1 MQQTSSTRRQFL
13 KTLGA
18 TAVALSLQPLH
29 AAEGSNAIAINPKPR
44 FELSPY
50 LYMQFMEPLGTTDGS
65 VAAAWDFGRDHW
77 RPDVIDVTRRLGP
90 SMMRWG
96 GCFSSYYKWKEGVG
110 PRDKRI
116 PMLNM
121 CWGGIETNQVG
132 TAEFVDFSRQVGAE
146 PLMCVNFESDG
157 RKYWE
162 QAPKGSVRKAG
173 PEEVAEWVR
182 YCNDPDDKLRKSHG
196 IEKPC
201 TIRWWQIGNETS
213 YDRNAFDCETAARR
227 TIAFAQAMRKADP
240 DLNLIGWGD
249 SGWAKQM
256 LDMAGEHLQ
265 YIAFH
270 HMFNPDQG
278 QADSPLRDTEYRKD
292 PARTWE
298 HLMNAYKVHDAHI
311 RWMREQVG
319 DDPTPLAL
327 TECHFALPGRNRCE
341 VLSSWAAGVSNA
353 RLLNV
358 HERHGDRLKIA
369 TLADFCGTRWQVNA
383 IMIPVPGGQ
392 SFMMPVARVMSLYR
406 HHTGDQAVE
415 VTRTPNGL
423 DITASRRGDRLYL
436 HVVNTNRQRSVST
449 QIAIDGMRIASGKV
463 FELAGDPEH
472 EIIKAQPNGVAL
484 SEKTLPQDG
493 HWSFAAAS
501 VSAVELDVQMA

>member
-1 MQQTSSTRRQFL
+1 
-13 KTLGA
+13 
-18 TAVALSLQPLH
+18 
-29 AAEGSNAIAINPKPR
+29 
-44 FELSPY
+44 
-50 LYMQFMEPLGTTDGS
+50 
-65 VAAAWDFGRDHW
+65 
-77 RPDVIDVTRRLGP
+77 
-90 SMMRWG
+90 
-96 GCFSSYYKWKEGVG
+96 
-110 PRDKRI
+110 
-116 PMLNM
+116 
-121 CWGGIETNQVG
+121 
-132 TAEFVDFSRQVGAE
+132 
-146 PLMCVNFESDG
+146 
-157 RKYWE
+157 
-162 QAPKGSVRKAG
+162 
-173 PEEVAEWVR
+173 
-182 YCNDPDDKLRKSHG
+182 
-196 IEKPC
+196 
-201 TIRWWQIGNETS
+201 
-213 YDRNAFDCETAARR
+213 
-227 TIAFAQAMRKADP
+227 MRKADP
-240 DLNLIGWGD
+240 DLTLIGWGD

-256 LDMAGEHLQ
+256 LEMAGEHLQ

-298 HLMNAYKVHDAHI
+298 HLMNAYKAHDTHI

-406 HHTGDQAVE
+406 HHTGDRAVE
-415 VTRTPNGL
+415 VTRTPDGL
-423 DITASRRGDRLYL
+423 DITASRRADRLYL
-436 HVVNTNRQRSVST
+436 HVVNTNRQRSVPT

-484 SEKTLPQDG
+484 SEKTLPADG
-493 HWSFAAAS
+493 RWSFPAAS
-501 VSAVELDVQMA
+501 VSAVELDVRTA